1 MSGQPASCVE
11 SLLPLFDVD
20 PKQRQR
26 LEFGRG
32 WECYSIQRADGA
44 DPPVPVILVAAGPKS
59 LAELKKEVKTDQ
71 CVVLFAPKETL
82 LVRAANKSCSVLA
95 DREAECRRI
104 KKTLESCNI
113 SGAAEIGYRVGLSKA
128 IDKLQTQNSTC
139 WDNRG
144 IFSNHYLKNRLWDD
158 LRRDVSPEAEAARRA
173 LGNGAEPVLEALGW
187 SLERAEKDG
196 KTYRFENV
204 SVIVAPAGD
213 LSVRTRSDVAPSYTA
228 VAELK
233 HTDWVVLTN
242 GEEWRLYTRHV
253 SASTTNYLAV
263 YVGEGDLET
272 LKCLAVFFGADTYR
286 GKPLQITE
294 ILEQSRTKAQ
304 SLEEDLRSKILA
316 TDGLFLDIAK
326 GMMDHDMK
334 KRFDMADLAKAKED
348 ALAVLYRTWFILY
361 AESRNLL
368 PVSDPR
374 YGKLS
379 LQSMRAKLDG
389 YEQDPDGDSCWRDLS
404 ALFDGIRD
412 GSPEHN
418 LPQYAGDLFQKRLD
432 AGRVRNRFM
441 ARALRSLSETDVLP
455 VDYGDLGV
463 RHLGNIYEA
472 LLEFDIRQAGKD
484 IMLLEDKDGV
494 REVESKE
501 ESTYSYKKNDLYLAS
516 GRGIASRKTS
526 ASFYTPTEIVSFLVR
541 RGLEPILAKR
551 RRLVA
556 GDIEKHKADPSKK
569 NYFACIDRLLDLQV
583 LDPAMGSG
591 HFLVEALNQ
600 ITQWATE
607 MLNSHPDHPLV
618 AEIESDRQ
626 TVIQEQSS
634 KGVTI
639 DANLLTADVLLKR
652 RIMKRCIFGVDL
664 NPLAVDLARLSLW
677 LDSFAIGVPLT
688 YLDHHIKQ
696 GDSTIGEW
704 LARMKDTKTHSLDEW
719 FPDPAEHGSTLAR
732 VSYSPDITVKQA
744 RASRA
749 EYAEYEERIRMHREA
764 LDALTAYSID
774 PSVFPKREKMHF
786 ISRLARPSSD
796 KAVVAAKRRIAELA
810 ERYSFFHWEL
820 EMMDA
825 FTDSRRGFDLVV
837 GNPPWE
843 KSKPYRD
850 EFFTAH
856 DPSFRSLKPST
867 KKTARANTLLKKP
880 KIRQSYDAYTES
892 FRHKAAFYKT
902 YEMQGPGDT
911 DLWQLVLERTM
922 ALVTDGGTISVL
934 VPSQVFANV
943 GATGMRRRLLDMDIV
958 QAYVFEN
965 RKKIFDIHSSYRFV
979 LLTVKNQP
987 GPDEF
992 KAAFYLHYLDSLE
1005 HKTEKSK
1012 FTVCSK
1018 SVIKKISPADLII
1031 PEVSP
1036 KAYAILAKLSKCR
1049 TLGSVSSDGWQ
1060 IKLSNGFHTTN
1071 DAHLFREDG
1080 TGWPVLGGR
1089 NIHQFNHLFET
1100 PSFAIDKSAGLSH
1113 LERKKVYE
1121 RHCSDFH
1128 ESYMIVFRDMSS
1140 STNMRTMIAS
1150 IIPPHRFHLS
1160 SMRSIVLTRA
1170 HRAAF
1175 DIHYHRRI
1183 AYLLGVINSLTFD
1196 FISRTKVQMVTAP
1209 VIKHLPVPG
1218 PSAFDHEMG
1227 TKAAR
1232 LTGGGGGVG
1241 ILRICRIIRA
1251 QAGAAVTRKPHR
1263 RHRQAGRARSAR
1275 LRPLQGRVPDSAGL
1289 VQV

>member
-1 MSGQPASCVE
+1 MSGQPMSCVE

-32 WECYSIQRADGA
+32 WECYSIQRTDGA

-71 CVVLFAPKETL
+71 CVVLFAPKEML

-113 SGAAEIGYRVGLSKA
+113 SAMTEIGYRVGLSKA

-158 LRRDVSPEAEAARRA
+158 LRRDVKPEAEAARRA

-187 SLERAEKDG
+187 SLERAKKDG
-196 KTYRFENV
+196 KTYRFENA

-233 HTDWVVLTN
+233 HADWVVLTN

-263 YVGEGDLET
+263 YVGDGDLET

-286 GKPLQITE
+286 GKPLQIKE

-326 GMMDHDMK
+326 GMLDHDMRTK
-334 KRFDMADLAKAKED
+334 FDMTDLAKAKED
-348 ALAVLYRTWFILY
+348 ALTVLYRTWFILY

-441 ARALRSLSETDVLP
+441 ARALRSLSETDGLP

-541 RGLEPILAKR
+541 RGLEPLLAKR

-556 GDIEKHKADPSKK
+556 GDIEKHRADPSEE
-569 NYFACIDRLLDLQV
+569 NYFSCIDRLLDLQV

-618 AEIESDRQ
+618 AEIEKDRQ
-626 TVIQEQSS
+626 VVIQEQYS

-639 DANLLTADVLLKR
+639 DENLLTADVLLKR
-652 RIMKRCIFGVDL
+652 RVMKRCIFGVDL

-688 YLDHHIKQ
+688 YIDHHIKQ

-704 LARMKDTKTHSLDEW
+704 MACMRDPQAHSLDEW
-719 FPDPAEHGSTLAR
+719 LPDPAKHGSTLAR

-749 EYAEYEERIRMHREA
+749 EYAEYQERVRMHREA
-764 LDALTAYSID
+764 LDALAASHID
-774 PSVFPKREKMHF
+774 QSVFPKKGKMQF
-786 ISRLARPSSD
+786 ISRLAGSSQD
-796 KAVVAAKRRIAELA
+796 KTIVAAKQRIAELA

-820 EMMDA
+820 EMLDA

-843 KSKPYRD
+843 KTKPSQD
-850 EFFTAH
+850 EFFTPY
-856 DPSFRSLKPST
+856 DPNFKYLKPDT
-867 KKTARANTLLKKP
+867 KKKKRAKELLNDPTLNKSHKSY
-880 KIRQSYDAYTES
+880 IQSFKD
-892 FRHKAAFYKT
+892 KASFYKT
-902 YEMQGPGDT
+902 YELQGSGDK
-911 DLWQLVLERTM
+911 DLSKLVLERTLN
-922 ALVTDGGTISVL
+922 LVSNGGIVSMLT
-934 VPSQVFANV
+934 PSQILSN
-943 GATGMRRRLLDMDIV
+943 TGSMDMRRRLLDMDIIQV
-958 QAYVFEN
+958 YVFEN
-965 RKKIFDIHSSYRFV
+965 KKKIFDIASHYRFA
-979 LLTVKNQP
+979 LLTVRNWS
-987 GPDEF
+987 GSDEF
-992 KAAFYLHYLDSLE
+992 SAAFYLHHLSSLE
-1005 HKTEKSK
+1005 DRSTENSK
-1012 FTVCSK
+1012 FVTCSK
-1018 SVIKKISPADLII
+1018 QSINKISPIDLSI
-1031 PEVSP
+1031 PEATTKS
-1036 KAYAILAKLSKCR
+1036 YALLVKLSECN
-1049 TLGSVSSDGWQ
+1049 TLDSILCDGWQ
-1060 IKLSNGFHTTN
+1060 VSLSSGLHTAK
-1071 DAHLFREDG
+1071 DADLFREDG
-1080 TGWPVLGGR
+1080 KGWLVIKGKD
-1089 NIHQFNHLFET
+1089 IHQFNSAFNT
-1100 PSFAIDKSAGLSH
+1100 PDFTTNKSAGLYRS
-1113 LERKKVYE
+1113 EKKKVYVN
-1121 RHCSDFH
+1121 HCRDFH
-1128 ESYMIVFRDMSS
+1128 ESFMIVFRNIAR
-1140 STNMRTMIAS
+1140 STDMRTMISS
-1150 IIPPHRFHLS
+1150 IIPPHTFHIDSL
-1160 SMRSIVLTRA
+1160 RSIILTRN
-1170 HRAAF
+1170 HRAVF
-1175 DIHYHRRI
+1175 GDQYNHKL
-1183 AYLLGVINSLTFD
+1183 AYLVGVINSMTFD
-1196 FISRTKVQMVTAP
+1196 FIARTKIQMNAAT
-1209 VIKHLPVPG
+1209 IFKHLFVPN
-1218 PSAFDHEMG
+1218 PSKHDQEITTM
-1227 TKAAR
+1227 AAV
-1232 LTGGGGGVG
+1232 LTLALPAGGGGEVF
-1241 ILRICRIIRA
+1241 
-1251 QAGAAVTRKPHR
+1251 
-1263 RHRQAGRARSAR
+1263 
-1275 LRPLQGRVPDSAGL
+1275 
-1289 VQV
+1289 

>member
-1 MSGQPASCVE
+1 MSGQPASSVE

-95 DREAECRRI
+95 DSEAECRRI

-113 SGAAEIGYRVGLSKA
+113 SAAAEIGYRVGLSKA

-158 LRRDVSPEAEAARRA
+158 LRRDVGPEAEAARRA

-233 HTDWVVLTN
+233 HADWVVLTN

-263 YVGEGDLET
+263 YVGDGDLET

-286 GKPLQITE
+286 GKPLQIKE

-326 GMMDHDMK
+326 GMLDHDMK
-334 KRFDMADLAKAKED
+334 TTFNMEDLAKAKED
-348 ALAVLYRTWFILY
+348 ALTVLYRTWFILY

-379 LQSMRAKLDG
+379 LRSMRAKLDG

-441 ARALRSLSETDVLP
+441 ARALRSLSETDGLP

-472 LLEFDIRQAGKD
+472 LLEFDIRQASKD

-526 ASFYTPTEIVSFLVR
+526 ASFYTPTEIVSFLVK

-556 GDIEKHKADPSKK
+556 GDIEKHRADPSKK
-569 NYFACIDRLLDLQV
+569 NHFACIDRLLDLQV

-704 LARMKDTKTHSLDEW
+704 LARMKDAKTHSLDEW

-749 EYAEYEERIRMHREA
+749 EYAEYEEQVRMHREA

-774 PSVFPKREKMHF
+774 PSIFPKREKMHF
-786 ISRLARPSSD
+786 ISRLARPSSN

-810 ERYSFFHWEL
+810 EQYSFFHWEL

-843 KSKPYRD
+843 KSKPSQD
-850 EFFTAH
+850 EFFMPH
-856 DPSFRSLKPST
+856 DQNFKHLTPDT
-867 KKTARANTLLKKP
+867 KKKKRSKELLADSNLRRSHEAY
-880 KIRQSYDAYTES
+880 IQSFKDRS
-892 FRHKAAFYKT
+892 AFYKT
-902 YEMQGPGDT
+902 CKLQGSGDK
-911 DLWQLVLERTM
+911 DLWQLVLERM
-922 ALVTDGGTISVL
+922 LNLVSDGGTISVL
-934 VPSQVFANV
+934 VPSQILSN
-943 GATGMRRRLLDMDIV
+943 TGSADMRRKLLDMDIT

-979 LLTVKNQP
+979 LLTVKNRP

-992 KAAFYLHYLDSLE
+992 KAAFYLHHLSSLNDGSAE
-1005 HKTEKSK
+1005 STK
-1012 FTVCSK
+1012 FVTCSK
-1018 SVIKKISPADLII
+1018 QTISKISPEDLTV
-1031 PEVSP
+1031 PEVSA
-1036 KAYAILAKLSKCR
+1036 KSYMLLVKLSECSA
-1049 TLGSVSSDGWQ
+1049 LESVLSDEWQ
-1060 IKLSNGFHTTN
+1060 ASLAPGFH
-1071 DAHLFREDG
+1071 DAKDADLFREDG
-1080 TGWPVLGGR
+1080 KGWPALKGKD
-1089 NIHQFNHLFET
+1089 IHQFNNA
-1100 PSFAIDKSAGLSH
+1100 FASPNFTVDRSDGLRRLS
-1113 LERKKVYE
+1113 KKRVYVG
-1121 RHCSDFH
+1121 RCTKFH
-1128 ESYMIVFRDMSS
+1128 ESYMLVFRDIAR
-1140 STNMRTMIAS
+1140 STDMRTMISS
-1150 IIPPHRFHLS
+1150 IIPPHTFHTASL
-1160 SMRSIVLTRA
+1160 RSIVLTHNYRA
-1170 HRAAF
+1170 TF
-1175 DIHYHRRI
+1175 DDQYNRRL
-1183 AYLLGVINSLTFD
+1183 AYLIGILNSMTFD
-1196 FISRTKVQMVTAP
+1196 FIVRAKIQMHTAT
-1209 VIKHLPVPG
+1209 IFKHLFVPN
-1218 PSAFDHEMG
+1218 PSRHDGKIADS
-1227 TKAAR
+1227 AAV
-1232 LTGGGGGVG
+1232 LTAGLRGGGGSVVFCV
-1241 ILRICRIIRA
+1241 CRFVWH
-1251 QAGAAVTRKPHR
+1251 QARTSVSCAPHR
-1263 RHRQAGRARSAR
+1263 HHRQT
-1275 LRPLQGRVPDSAGL
+1275 
-1289 VQV
+1289 

>member
-1 MSGQPASCVE
+1 MSGQTASCVE

-26 LEFGRG
+26 LEFGHE
-32 WECYSIQRADGA
+32 WECYSIQRTDGA
-44 DPPVPVILVAAGPKS
+44 DPPVPVILVAAGSKS

-71 CVVLFAPKETL
+71 CVVLFAPKEML
-82 LVRAANKSCSVLA
+82 LVRAANKSCSILA

-104 KKTLESCNI
+104 KKTLMSCNI
-113 SGAAEIGYRVGLSKA
+113 SAATEIGYRVGLSKA
-128 IDKLQTQNSTC
+128 IDKLQTQDSTC

-158 LRRDVSPEAEAARRA
+158 LGRDVGPEAEAVRHA
-173 LGNGAEPVLEALGW
+173 LGNGAGPMLEALGW
-187 SLERAEKDG
+187 SLERAKKDG
-196 KTYRFENV
+196 KTYRFENA

-242 GEEWRLYTRHV
+242 GEEWRLYTKHV

-263 YVGEGDLET
+263 YVGDGDLET
-272 LKCLAVFFGADTYR
+272 LKCLAVFFGADTYG
-286 GKPLQITE
+286 GKPMQIME
-294 ILEQSRTKAQ
+294 ILQQSRTKAQ

-326 GMMDHDMK
+326 GMLDHDMK
-334 KRFDMADLAKAKED
+334 TKFDMADLAKAKED
-348 ALAVLYRTWFILY
+348 ALTVLYRTWFILY

-389 YEQDPDGDSCWRDLS
+389 YEQDPDGDSCWSDLS

-441 ARALRSLSETDVLP
+441 ARALRSLSETDGLP

-472 LLEFDIRQAGKD
+472 LLEFDIRQAGRD

-526 ASFYTPTEIVSFLVR
+526 ASFYTPTEIVSFLVK

-556 GDIEKHKADPSKK
+556 GDIEKHRADPSKE

-607 MLNSHPDHPLV
+607 MLNSHPEHPLV
-618 AEIESDRQ
+618 AEIEADRQ
-626 TVIQEQSS
+626 TVMREQSS
-634 KGVTI
+634 KGITI
-639 DANLLTADVLLKR
+639 DGNLLTADVLLKR

-704 LARMKDTKTHSLDEW
+704 LARMKDAKTHSLDEW
-719 FPDPAEHGSTLAR
+719 LPDPAEHGSTLAR
-732 VSYSPDITVKQA
+732 VSHSPDITVKQA

-749 EYAEYEERIRMHREA
+749 EYAEYEEQVRMHREA
-764 LDALTAYSID
+764 LDALTAFHID
-774 PSVFPKREKMHF
+774 PYVFPEREKIRF
-786 ISRLARPSSD
+786 ISRLARPSND

-810 ERYSFFHWEL
+810 EQYSFFHWEL

-843 KSKPYRD
+843 KSQPSID
-850 EFFTAH
+850 EFFTPH
-856 DPSFRSLKPST
+856 DPNFNYLKPNT
-867 KKTARANTLLKKP
+867 KKEKRVKELLGDP
-880 KIRQSYDAYTES
+880 RLHRQYEAYIQS
-892 FRHKAAFYKT
+892 FKDKASFYKT
-902 YEMQGPGDT
+902 YKLQGLGHK
-911 DLWQLVLERTM
+911 DLSKLMLERMLT
-922 ALVTDGGTISVL
+922 LVSDGGMISVL
-934 VPSQVFANV
+934 TPSQILSN
-943 GATGMRRRLLDMDIV
+943 TGFVDIRRRLLDMDII

-965 RKKIFDIHSSYRFV
+965 RKKIFDIDSRYRFA
-979 LLTVKNQP
+979 LMTVRNRP

-992 KAAFYLHYLDSLE
+992 KAAFYLHYLSSLKDSSVE
-1005 HKTEKSK
+1005 SAK
-1012 FTVCSK
+1012 FMTCSK
-1018 SVIKKISPADLII
+1018 QSISNISPTDLVV
-1031 PEVSP
+1031 PEVST
-1036 KAYAILAKLSKCR
+1036 KAYALLAKLSKYN
-1049 TLGSVSSDGWQ
+1049 TMGSVSSDGWQ
-1060 IKLSNGFHTTN
+1060 LSLSTSFNVAN
-1071 DAHLFREDG
+1071 DADLFREDG
-1080 TGWPVLGGR
+1080 KGWSVIEGKDM
-1089 NIHQFNHLFET
+1089 HQFNPAFNAPNFT
-1100 PSFAIDKSAGLSH
+1100 ADKSLGLCR
-1113 LERKKVYE
+1113 LEKKKIYLN
-1121 RHCSDFH
+1121 RCSDFH
-1128 ESYMIVFRDMSS
+1128 ESYMIVFRNISS
-1140 STNMRTMIAS
+1140 PTNMRTMISS
-1150 IIPPHRFHLS
+1150 IIPPHTFHTHSLS
-1160 SMRSIVLTRA
+1160 SIILTRNYHA
-1170 HRAAF
+1170 VF
-1175 DIHYHRRI
+1175 DDQYHHKL
-1183 AYLLGVINSLTFD
+1183 AYLTGIINSLTFD
-1196 FISRTKVQMVTAP
+1196 FIARAKTQMNTPTVF
-1209 VIKHLPVPG
+1209 KHLFVPNT
-1218 PSAFDHEMG
+1218 SKHDKEIAHL
-1227 TKAAR
+1227 AAV
-1232 LTGGGGGVG
+1232 LTVALRGGGVRR
-1241 ILRICRIIRA
+1241 ILEHSP
-1251 QAGAAVTRKPHR
+1251 TRLASSPSRCHPH
-1263 RHRQAGRARSAR
+1263 AT
-1275 LRPLQGRVPDSAGL
+1275 
-1289 VQV
+1289 

>member
-1 MSGQPASCVE
+1 MSGQTASCVE

-32 WECYSIQRADGA
+32 WECYSIQRTDGA

-71 CVVLFAPKETL
+71 CVVLFAPKEML

-113 SGAAEIGYRVGLSKA
+113 SAATEIGYRVGLSKA
-128 IDKLQTQNSTC
+128 IDKLQTQDSTC

-158 LRRDVSPEAEAARRA
+158 LRRDVKPEAEAARRA
-173 LGNGAEPVLEALGW
+173 LGNSAEPVLEALGW

-196 KTYRFENV
+196 KTYRFENA

-233 HTDWVVLTN
+233 HADWVVLTN

-263 YVGEGDLET
+263 YVGDGDLET

-286 GKPLQITE
+286 GKPLQIKE

-326 GMMDHDMK
+326 GMLDHDMK
-334 KRFDMADLAKAKED
+334 TKFDMADLAKAKED
-348 ALAVLYRTWFILY
+348 ALTVLYRTWFILY

-389 YEQDPDGDSCWRDLS
+389 YEQDPDGDSCWSNLS

-441 ARALRSLSETDVLP
+441 ARALRSLSETDGLP

-472 LLEFDIRQAGKD
+472 LLEFDIRQADRD
-484 IMLLEDKDGV
+484 IMLLEDENGV

-501 ESTYSYKKNDLYLAS
+501 ESTYSYKKNDLYLVS
-516 GRGIASRKTS
+516 GRGIASRKMS

-541 RGLEPILAKR
+541 RGLEPLLAKR

-556 GDIEKHKADPSKK
+556 GDIEKHKADPSNK

-618 AEIESDRQ
+618 AEIEADRQ
-626 TVIQEQSS
+626 AVVRAQADKNI
-634 KGVTI
+634 TI
-639 DANLLTADVLLKR
+639 DENLLTADVLLKR
-652 RIMKRCIFGVDL
+652 RVMKRCIFGVDL

-704 LARMKDTKTHSLDEW
+704 MVCMRDPQTHSLDEW
-719 FPDPAEHGSTLAR
+719 LPDPTEHGSTLAR
-732 VSYSPDITVKQA
+732 VSYSPDVTIKQA
-744 RASRA
+744 RASRT
-749 EYAEYEERIRMHREA
+749 EYTEYKEQVRIHQEA
-764 LDALTAYSID
+764 LDALTASRID
-774 PSVFPKREKMHF
+774 PSVFPKKGKIEF
-786 ISRLARPSSD
+786 ISRLTRPSTD
-796 KAVVAAKRRIAELA
+796 EAIVVAKQRIVKLA
-810 ERYSFFHWEL
+810 EQHSFFHWEL

-825 FTDSRRGFDLVV
+825 FTDSRHGFDLVV

-843 KSKPYRD
+843 KSKPSID
-850 EFFTAH
+850 EFFTPH
-856 DPSFRSLKPST
+856 DHNFNYLTPNT
-867 KKTARANTLLKKP
+867 KKQKRVKELLQDSNLH
-880 KIRQSYDAYTES
+880 RSHEAYIES
-892 FRHKAAFYKT
+892 FKDKAYFYKT
-902 YEMQGPGDT
+902 YELQGPGDK
-911 DLWQLVLERTM
+911 DLWQLVLERM
-922 ALVTDGGTISVL
+922 LNLVSDDGIISVL
-934 VPSQVFANV
+934 LPSQILSNAGSVD
-943 GATGMRRRLLDMDIV
+943 MRRRLLDMDV
-958 QAYVFEN
+958 MQVYVFEN
-965 RKKIFDIHSSYRFV
+965 KKKIFDIHSSYRFA
-979 LLTVKNQP
+979 LLTVRNRSGSDQFP
-987 GPDEF
+987 
-992 KAAFYLHYLDSLE
+992 AAFYLHDLSSL
-1005 HKTEKSK
+1005 KDKSTENNK
-1012 FTVCSK
+1012 FTICSK
-1018 SVIKKISPADLII
+1018 NSINKISPIDLAI
-1031 PEVSP
+1031 PEVST
-1036 KAYAILAKLSKCR
+1036 KAYALLTKLSECP
-1049 TLGSVSSDGWQ
+1049 TFGSVSSDGWQ
-1060 IKLSNGFHTTN
+1060 ISISRCFDASN
-1071 DAHLFREDG
+1071 DSDLFKEDG
-1080 TGWPVLGGR
+1080 KDWPVMKGKDM
-1089 NIHQFNHLFET
+1089 HQFNSAFRT
-1100 PSFAIDKSAGLSH
+1100 PDFTANKSAGLNR
-1113 LERKKVYE
+1113 LEKKKLYIG
-1121 RHCSDFH
+1121 HCSDFH
-1128 ESYMIVFRDMSS
+1128 ESFMIVFRNIAR
-1140 STNMRTMIAS
+1140 STDMRTMLSS
-1150 IIPPHRFHLS
+1150 IIPPHTFHTTAL
-1160 SMRSIVLTRA
+1160 RSIILTRN
-1170 HRAAF
+1170 HQVAF
-1175 DIHYHRRI
+1175 GDLYHHKL
-1183 AYLLGVINSLTFD
+1183 AYLTGVLNSMTFD
-1196 FISRTKVQMVTAP
+1196 FIARAKIQMDAST
-1209 VIKHLPVPG
+1209 IFKHLFAPN
-1218 PSAFDHEMG
+1218 PSKHDQEITTM
-1227 TKAAR
+1227 AAV
-1232 LTGGGGGVG
+1232 LTLALPAGGGGGEVF
-1241 ILRICRIIRA
+1241 
-1251 QAGAAVTRKPHR
+1251 
-1263 RHRQAGRARSAR
+1263 
-1275 LRPLQGRVPDSAGL
+1275 
-1289 VQV
+1289 

>member
-1 MSGQPASCVE
+1 MSGQPVSCVE

-32 WECYSIQRADGA
+32 WECYSIQRADGT
-44 DPPVPVILVAAGPKS
+44 DPPVPVILVAVGPKS

-113 SGAAEIGYRVGLSKA
+113 SAAAEIGYRVGLSKA

-286 GKPLQITE
+286 GKPLQIKE

-326 GMMDHDMK
+326 GMLDHDMK
-334 KRFDMADLAKAKED
+334 TTFNIEDLAKAKED
-348 ALAVLYRTWFILY
+348 ALTVLYRTWFILY

-441 ARALRSLSETDVLP
+441 ARALRSLSETDGLP

-719 FPDPAEHGSTLAR
+719 FPDPAKHGSTLAR

-749 EYAEYEERIRMHREA
+749 EYAEYEERVRMHREA

-786 ISRLARPSSD
+786 IARLARPSSD

-856 DPSFRSLKPST
+856 DPSFRSLKPNT
-867 KKTARANTLLKKP
+867 KKTARANTLLKKSE
-880 KIRQSYDAYTES
+880 IRQSYDAYTES

-902 YEMQGPGDT
+902 YEMQGPGDK

-922 ALVTDGGTISVL
+922 ALVTDGGTVSVL
-934 VPSQVFANV
+934 VPSQIFANV

-979 LLTVKNQP
+979 LLTVKNRP

-992 KAAFYLHYLDSLE
+992 KAAFYLHRLSSLKDRSAE
-1005 HKTEKSK
+1005 SSK
-1012 FTVCSK
+1012 FTTCSK
-1018 SVIKKISPADLII
+1018 QTISKISPEDLTV
-1031 PEVSP
+1031 PEVST
-1036 KAYAILAKLSKCR
+1036 KSYTLLSKLSECP
-1049 TLGSVSSDGWQ
+1049 TLGSVLSDGWQ
-1060 IKLSNGFHTTN
+1060 VSLASGFHAAN
-1071 DAHLFREDG
+1071 DADLFREDG
-1080 TGWPVLGGR
+1080 KGWPTIKGKDV
-1089 NIHQFNHLFET
+1089 HQFNPAFAT
-1100 PSFAIDKSAGLSH
+1100 PDFTVDKSDGLH
-1113 LERKKVYE
+1113 RLDKKRVYVD
-1121 RHCSDFH
+1121 HCGDFH
-1128 ESYMIVFRDMSS
+1128 ESYMIVFRRISS
-1140 STNMRTMIAS
+1140 PTNMRTMLSS
-1150 IIPPHRFHLS
+1150 IISPHTFHIDGL
-1160 SMRSIVLTRA
+1160 RSIILTRNY
-1170 HRAAF
+1170 RAVF
-1175 DIHYHRRI
+1175 GDPYNHKL
-1183 AYLLGVINSLTFD
+1183 AYLVGVINSMTFD
-1196 FISRTKVQMVTAP
+1196 FIIRAKTQIDTAT
-1209 VIKHLPVPG
+1209 IFKHLFVPN
-1218 PSAFDHEMG
+1218 PSRHDEKIADS
-1227 TKAAR
+1227 AAV
-1232 LTGGGGGVG
+1232 LTADLRGGGFVVFWCV
-1241 ILRICRIIRA
+1241 CRFVWH
-1251 QAGAAVTRKPHR
+1251 QARDSVSCAPHR
-1263 RHRQAGRARSAR
+1263 HHR
-1275 LRPLQGRVPDSAGL
+1275 
-1289 VQV
+1289 